1 MLSPKNI
8 LLRDP
13 SFAISVPDH
22 WPSSLLFPFLA
33 CFCALS
39 FLSLAFAVPRLP
51 VSWSVIWLRYVFP
64 LRILLHLLT
73 HFHSPP
79 QASPSARLCFIP
91 HLVPPQALPSPL
103 LSRSH
108 CQPLSSS
115 LAAPLYLTFLF
126 PGCQWE

>member
-8 LLRDP
+8 LLCDP

-22 WPSSLLFPFLA
+22 WPSSLLFPFLT
-33 CFCALS
+33 CFRALS
-39 FLSLAFAVPRLP
+39 FLSLTFAVPRLP

-64 LRILLHLLT
+64 LLT

-126 PGCQWE
+126 PGCQRE